1 MNDILPIDNK
11 PRTSKMRKLWIIGA
25 ISALIL
31 CGLLYAVFKIMPNL
45 VGGTDFSRFKVGEMS
60 ALDILR
66 DPPMQP
72 TQSFADASGAST
84 TLAAFR
90 GDVVLVN
97 LWATWCAPCITEMP
111 MLADLQTEF
120 ADTDLRVIAVSV
132 DRLDDRAQA
141 KARLA
146 QLSNGALAFYHDPRM
161 AIVYPMKARGFPT
174 SVLYDR
180 DGKEL
185 ARLAGEAKW
194 NSNEAHALMRAA
206 LNEK

>member
-1 MNDILPIDNK
+1 
-11 PRTSKMRKLWIIGA
+11 
-25 ISALIL
+25 
-31 CGLLYAVFKIMPNL
+31 MPNL
-45 VGGTDFSRFKVGEMS
+45 VGGTDLSRFKVGEMS

-66 DPPMQP
+66 DPPPQP
-72 TQSFADASGAST
+72 TQSFTDASGAST
-84 TLAAFR
+84 NLAAFQ

-120 ADTDLRVIAVSV
+120 SDTDLRVIAVSV
-132 DRLDDRAQA
+132 DRLDDRAKA

-180 DGKEL
+180 NGKEL